1 MRLLAIDPG
10 LTTGWMI
17 WQNGFS
23 YAGQAE
29 PPNGFLN
36 LAWSEMPAVDVVVM
50 EEFRI
55 TDRTM
60 RTTREPWSLHIIGAV
75 AWMAERHGAELVMQ
89 SPGDAKAFA
98 TNTKLKRL
106 GWPLKG
112 DHAKDAG
119 RHALLYLVRSGALTG
134 KDLL

>member
-1 MRLLAIDPG
+1 
-10 LTTGWMI
+10 MI
-17 WQNGFS
+17 WQDGFS
-23 YAGQAE
+23 YAGQVE

-36 LAWSEMPAVDVVVM
+36 LAWSEMPAIDVVVM
-50 EEFRI
+50 EDFLI

-75 AWMAERHGAELVMQ
+75 RWMAQRHGAELVMQ

-98 TNTKLKRL
+98 TDTKLKRL

>member
-17 WQNGFS
+17 WEDGFA
-23 YAGQAE
+23 YAGQVE
-29 PPNGFLN
+29 GPNGFLN
-36 LAWSEMPAVDVVVM
+36 LAWSEMPAADVVVV
-50 EEFRI
+50 EDFKI

-75 AWMAERHGAELVMQ
+75 SWMAQCHDTELVMQ
-89 SPGDAKAFA
+89 TPADAKSFA
-98 TNTKLKRL
+98 TDAKLRRL